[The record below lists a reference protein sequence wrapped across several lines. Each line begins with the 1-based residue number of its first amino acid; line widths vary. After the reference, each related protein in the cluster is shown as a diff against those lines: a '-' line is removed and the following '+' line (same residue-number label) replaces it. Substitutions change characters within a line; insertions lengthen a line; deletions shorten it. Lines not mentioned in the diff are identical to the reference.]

1 MVCNSHNEKSNICI
15 LYVLIGCIDNNRYTW
30 IYVLKCLCL
39 YPSAV
44 LSAVFPQ
51 VTSNSFEEKT
61 LFEVNTQFNFVQNL
75 NNLHF
80 ECFCVQDENIFWRW
94 HSVLTLTL
102 FHCFIYAYFIHQS
115 IYIWLIFK
123 DIKIDI
129 NWKGE
134 GRNIVRARQ
143 MKLKCSWFMSLLFG
157 RHTDTHATL
166 YTLIRISAALSSRQP
181 KWFAGVNTHCVS
193 ILLYDF
199 SSAEQR
205 NHMEMPLYFRKWNI
219 EPSSPKC

>member
-1 MVCNSHNEKSNICI
+1 MN
-15 LYVLIGCIDNNRYTW
+15 GCIYIIINTL
-30 IYVLKCLCL
+30 VFTCLRVTRL
-39 YPSAV
+39 PPS
-44 LSAVFPQ
+44 Q
-51 VTSNSFEEKT
+51 SNWFKEKT

-143 MKLKCSWFMSLLFG
+143 MKLKCSWFMSLLQYTYTAAPLSLLHFILPMPIQFYYYSIWTKG
-157 RHTDTHATL
+157 TIWKCHSVTHKT
-166 YTLIRISAALSSRQP
+166 
-181 KWFAGVNTHCVS
+181 
-193 ILLYDF
+193 
-199 SSAEQR
+199 
-205 NHMEMPLYFRKWNI
+205 
-219 EPSSPKC
+219 